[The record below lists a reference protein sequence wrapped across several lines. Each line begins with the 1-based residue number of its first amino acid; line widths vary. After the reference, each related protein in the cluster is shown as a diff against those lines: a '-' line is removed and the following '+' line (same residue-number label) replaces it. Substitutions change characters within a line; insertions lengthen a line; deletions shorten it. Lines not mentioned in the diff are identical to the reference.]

1 MHIVLIKTEVM
12 ATKDYNHSP
21 IYKTYEDLCG
31 IIDIEHHEDEFLEGY
46 LSEKY
51 SIELN
56 TNQSSISDSDI

>member
-1 MHIVLIKTEVM
+1 M